1 MSIELRLTFSG
12 LTALVPRKNANN
24 PDPAEEWLVVMPSLE
39 GGETIEK
46 GNRRFS
52 IPPHQAVL
60 LVDARAVKPGSTKE
74 RLLELSRPGDAHSR
88 LLYRLNREVLE
99 IASGKPGFSVRS
111 SGFTKELPEVSI
123 ADELHDIRWVP
134 PLDECAQGPIPLD
147 RSLLNLETLRPSNRL
162 AGVVR
167 LDRGVLETTDVHR
180 DDDKKPLPFEFRKGS
195 ATGEVLHRQA
205 LAKTFRLRV
214 PVEQDQARLI
224 LTDSNGNESSLVV
237 GRYETCPTNEKGE
250 PYVEVEVFN
259 RELERVM
266 GFEIPPNLAAEA
278 EKHGDTD
285 FVIFYCL
292 SPKWEKLEAGDVA
305 LPHRGGPGGGGGAS
319 RPCEPPQYTG
329 FGD

>member
-12 LTALVPRKNANN
+12 LTALVPRKKA
-24 PDPAEEWLVVMPSLE
+24 DSSATAGEWLVVMPSLE

-60 LVDARAVKPGSTKE
+60 LADARAVKPGSTKE
-74 RLLELSRPGDAHSR
+74 RFLELARPGDAHSR
-88 LLYRLNREVLE
+88 LLYRLDREVLE

-111 SGFTKELPEVSI
+111 GNFNKTLPDISI
-123 ADELHDIRWVP
+123 AGELHDIRWVP
-134 PLDECAQGPIPLD
+134 PLDECAQGPIPFD
-147 RSLLNLETLRPSNRL
+147 KGLLNQETLRPSDRL

-180 DDDKKPLPFEFRKGS
+180 DDDQKPLPFEFRKASG
-195 ATGEVLHRQA
+195 TLLHQQA

-214 PVEQDQARLI
+214 PVEQDEARLI
-224 LTDSNGNESSLVV
+224 LTDSKGNESSLVV
-237 GRYETCPTNEKGE
+237 GGYKDCPTNEKGE
-250 PYVEVEVFN
+250 QCVEVEVFN

-285 FVIFYCL
+285 FVIFYRL
-292 SPKWEKLEAGDVA
+292 SSMWEKLDADDVA
-305 LPHRGGPGGGGGAS
+305 LPRRGGPGGGGGAS

-329 FGD
+329 FGA